1 MPSKRHKGNTLVTG
15 MKWLDVSKPLITTG
29 TVDEKN
35 DITKRA
41 YGPNTASVKKNC
53 PTRPIAVG
61 ILFIPRLVFAAAPF
75 TGGATALSADILTIV
90 TPIAGIAL
98 IAVGVICW
106 FGKISWLWFAAL
118 VVGIVL
124 VFGNQQ
130 IVSWIR
136 GLFGV

>member
-1 MPSKRHKGNTLVTG
+1 MTKSKLQNRQNRSCVRNSFVALATLTLPV
-15 MKWLDVSKPLITTG
+15 
-29 TVDEKN
+29 
-35 DITKRA
+35 
-41 YGPNTASVKKNC
+41 
-53 PTRPIAVG
+53 
-61 ILFIPRLVFAAAPF
+61 ILHAAAPF
-75 TGGATALSADILTIV
+75 TGGATALSADILTVV

-106 FGKISWLWFAAL
+106 FGKISWIWFAAL
-118 VVGIVL
+118 IVGIVL

>member
-1 MPSKRHKGNTLVTG
+1 M
-15 MKWLDVSKPLITTG
+15 
-29 TVDEKN
+29 
-35 DITKRA
+35 TKRQKA
-41 YGPNTASVKKNC
+41 IRITGADKRLTTTV
-53 PTRPIAVG
+53 IALLAG
-61 ILFIPRLVFAAAPF
+61 LSPSLVFAAAPF
-75 TGGATALSADILTIV
+75 AGGTTSLSADILTIV
-90 TPIAGIAL
+90 APIAGIAL

-106 FGKISWLWFAAL
+106 FGKISWLWFAGL